1 LYKAVKAA
9 ESNVSKEQKL
19 SQGRR
24 YPFLSEASVSSFSIL
39 SLPLGAEFHDFH
51 PFLRGPNPKSATIFY
66 KMTYY
71 KISLIKGVNKGS
83 KSLF

>member
-39 SLPLGAEFHDFH
+39 SLPLGAD
-51 PFLRGPNPKSATIFY
+51 R
-66 KMTYY
+66 
-71 KISLIKGVNKGS
+71 IS
-83 KSLF
+83 